1 MKVSVCIPN
10 YNSSAYIGNCIQ
22 SVLAQTG
29 VEYEVI
35 VFDNASDDGSWEIIQ
50 SFRDR
55 GIKSFRSDRN
65 CGMAVNFNR
74 ALGEA
79 NGEYI
84 KLLCSDDLLE
94 SSALELQSRFLDEHN
109 DISMVTCA
117 TRLIDSSGHAFA
129 TVQRFPTPVILNAM
143 DLRAGALIYGNIIGE
158 PSAVLFRRDSWLRAG
173 PFQDG
178 LITLIDLDMWFRL
191 SSQGRIGYLPLPL
204 CRIRR
209 HRQSMTSQFRAAGTV
224 QQAVQNMTDT
234 LLEEFHANPLIR
246 KICLGKVAASHLRH
260 AIYGFLNGQTKW
272 PASALS
278 KAFRIDPFF
287 GGLFLY
293 LALFRS
299 DLMGLAIGPDGA
311 LHIRST
317 GTLRSVATAT

>member
-10 YNSSAYIGNCIQ
+10 YNSSAYVGDCIR

-29 VEYEVI
+29 VEFEVI

-50 SFRDR
+50 SFQDNR
-55 GIKSFRSDRN
+55 IKTFRSDKNR
-65 CGMAVNFNR
+65 GMAVNFNR
-74 ALGEA
+74 ALGESS
-79 NGEYI
+79 GEYI
-84 KLLCSDDLLE
+84 KLLCSDDCLE
-94 SSALELQSRFLDEHN
+94 LSALELQSRFLDEHP

-117 TRLIDSSGHAFA
+117 TRLIDSSGRDFG
-129 TVQRFPTPVILNAM
+129 TVQRFSTPVTLSAKG
-143 DLRAGALIYGNIIGE
+143 LRAGALIYGNIIGE
-158 PSAVLFRRDSWLRAG
+158 PSAVLFRRDAWLRAG

-191 SSQGRIGYLPLPL
+191 SSQGNIGYLPLPL
-204 CRIRR
+204 CKIRR
-209 HRQSMTSQFRAAGTV
+209 HRQSMTSQFRAAGSV
-224 QQAVQNMTDT
+224 QEAVQNMTET
-234 LLEEFHANPLIR
+234 LLEEFHANSLIR

-260 AIYGFLNGQTKW
+260 AIYGFLHGQASW
-272 PASALS
+272 PASAFS

-299 DLMGLAIGPDGA
+299 ELMGLTIGHDGA
-311 LHIRST
+311 LHIRSA
-317 GTLRSVATAT
+317 GTLRGVAAGS